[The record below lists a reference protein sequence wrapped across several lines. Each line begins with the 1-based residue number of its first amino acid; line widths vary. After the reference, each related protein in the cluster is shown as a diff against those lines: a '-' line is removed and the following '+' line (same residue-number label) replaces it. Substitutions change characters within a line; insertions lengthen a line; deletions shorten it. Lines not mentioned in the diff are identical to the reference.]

1 MISKKSQIE
10 HFLISQSVDFVPLS
24 PVESEQVKTDWLA
37 TYALRVKKNTGAWIH
52 NGFRWHGFSY
62 GLQSAITGSDAV
74 VGYQKQWPASYV
86 VFNENNDWAY
96 SCTSDRYPDFT
107 SFQADIYVAH
117 HNMKWTM
124 VFTHEQPD
132 LGPYLAF
139 KSENAN

>member
-1 MISKKSQIE
+1 MI
-10 HFLISQSVDFVPLS
+10 
-24 PVESEQVKTDWLA
+24 
-37 TYALRVKKNTGAWIH
+37 
-52 NGFRWHGFSY
+52 
-62 GLQSAITGSDAV
+62 
-74 VGYQKQWPASYV
+74 GYQKQWPAPYV

-96 SCTSDRYPDFT
+96 SCTFDRYPDFT

-139 KSENAN
+139 KSENAD